1 MKYHC
6 KQEKLRNRKGEKM
19 KELCK
24 ERHLEGSR
32 AGWGEEPGGELIS
45 GVFVPSRT

>member
-1 MKYHC
+1 MKYPS
-6 KQEKLRNRKGEKM
+6 KQEKLRNHKGKKM

-24 ERHLEGSR
+24 ERHLKGSC
-32 AGWGEEPGGELIS
+32 AGWKAEPGGGLIS